1 MAQGGKMTSGKMKI
15 ETTKRASWLLGAGLL
30 ALAAAAL
37 GAPAAI
43 AAEAQSV
50 TVDGAVFVNR
60 GLVGV
65 GRVPADAKDKLGD
78 TLGGLGSGMAADLSQ
93 WQRKGDTY
101 SGVFYMLPD
110 RGWNTEG
117 TLDYQGRL
125 QKFAITF
132 TPDSGNATASQ
143 NQLRLDYQDA
153 ILLHEA
159 DGKSTTGLDAT
170 EVRQAAGGFPDLPS
184 AGGKISV
191 DNEGVVLAPDGSFW
205 ISDEYGPNIYHYAA
219 DGTLLGAIQ
228 PPPALV
234 PMRGGVENF
243 ASNNPPKGGAEP
255 KPKNPERGRQNN
267 QGLEGLALSR
277 DGKTLYA
284 LLQSATIQDGGEGG
298 SSPKRFNS
306 RFLAYD
312 ITDAQAPKL
321 AAEYVVQL
329 PRFKDA
335 KGKQLVAAQSE
346 ILALDDHRFLVIA
359 RDSGHGQG
367 LKDTDSVY
375 RSIDLF
381 DTTGAT
387 NIAGSDFDQAKPVA
401 PDGVLDAAVIPA
413 RYARFIDMN
422 DNTQLNR
429 FGLHNGGAN
438 DANALNEKWEAMAL
452 LPALDAAAP
461 NDYFLVVA
469 SDNDFITQNGAMQGQ
484 AYKDASGA
492 DVDSLVLVYR
502 IGLPE
507 GMKPLRAE

>member
-1 MAQGGKMTSGKMKI
+1 MKI
-15 ETTKRASWLLGAGLL
+15 QAMNRAARSLGASFL
-30 ALAAAAL
+30 
-37 GAPAAI
+37 AI
-43 AAEAQSV
+43 AAGSFAASAAMAVEAQSV
-50 TVDGAVFVNR
+50 TFEGAAFVNK

-78 TLGGLGSGMAADLSQ
+78 TLGGIGSGMVADVKT
-93 WQRKGDTY
+93 WKREGDTY

-125 QKFAITF
+125 QKFSIAF
-132 TPDSGNATASQ
+132 TPNSGADTAPQ
-143 NQLRLDYQDA
+143 TQLKLDYQDA

-159 DGKSTTGLDAT
+159 DGRPTTGLDAM
-170 EVRQAAGGFPDLPS
+170 EVRKAANGFPDLPS
-184 AGGKISV
+184 AAGKISV
-191 DNEGVVLAPDGSFW
+191 DNEGVVLNADGSFW
-205 ISDEYGPNIYHYAA
+205 ISDEYGPYIYHYAA

-234 PMRGGVENF
+234 PMRGGAANF
-243 ASNNPPKGGAEP
+243 ASNNPTKGGAEP
-255 KPKNPERGRQNN
+255 KPKNPESGRQNN
-267 QGLEGLALSR
+267 QGLEGLTMSK
-277 DGKTLYA
+277 DGRTLYA
-284 LLQSATIQDGGEGG
+284 LLQSSTIQDGGEGG
-298 SSPKRFNS
+298 GSPKRYNT

-312 ITDAQAPKL
+312 IADPKAPKL

-367 LKDTDSVY
+367 LKDADSVY

-381 DTTGAT
+381 DTSGAT
-387 NIAGSDFDQAKPVA
+387 NIAGTDFDQAKPVA
-401 PDGVLDAAVIPA
+401 PGGELDAGVTPVK
-413 RYARFIDMN
+413 YARFIDMN
-422 DNTQLNR
+422 DNTQLGR

-438 DANALNEKWEAMAL
+438 DANALYEKWEAMAL
-452 LPALDAAAP
+452 LPGLDDQAP

-469 SDNDFITQNGAMQGQ
+469 SDNDFITQNGAMQGN
-484 AYKDASGA
+484 AYKDSSGA
-492 DVDSLVLVYR
+492 NVDSVLLVYR
-502 IGLPE
+502 ISLPE
-507 GMKPLRAE
+507 GMKPL

>member
-1 MAQGGKMTSGKMKI
+1 MKI
-15 ETTKRASWLLGAGLL
+15 ETKNRAGRLFGAGLL
-30 ALAAAAL
+30 ALAAAL
-37 GAPAAI
+37 GAPAAM
-43 AAEAQSV
+43 AVEVQSV
-50 TVDGAVFVNR
+50 SVEGAVFVNK

-65 GRVPADAKDKLGD
+65 GRVPADARDKLGD
-78 TLGGLGSGMAADLSQ
+78 TLGGIGSGMVADLKT
-93 WQRKGDTY
+93 WKREGDSY

-132 TPDSGNATASQ
+132 TPDGGSATAPQ
-143 NQLRLDYQDA
+143 TQLKLDYQDA

-159 DGKSTTGLDAT
+159 DGKPTTGLDAT
-170 EVRQAAGGFPDLPS
+170 EVRKAAGGFPDLPG
-184 AGGKISV
+184 AAGKISV

-234 PMRGGVENF
+234 PMRGGAENF

-267 QGLEGLALSR
+267 QGLEGLAISR

-298 SSPKRFNS
+298 GSPKRYNT

-312 ITDAQAPKL
+312 IADPKAPKL

-367 LKDTDSVY
+367 LKDADSVY
-375 RSIDLF
+375 RGIDLF
-381 DTTGAT
+381 DISGAT
-387 NIAGSDFDQAKPVA
+387 NIAGSAFDQAKPVA
-401 PDGVLDAAVIPA
+401 PDGVLDAAVTPA
-413 RYARFIDMN
+413 KYARFIDIN

-429 FGLHNGGAN
+429 FGLRNGGAN